1 VRDPEWLSE
10 EEQRLWRAFLAASSG
25 LTLKLDAQLKAAC
38 GMAIDDYEVL
48 VHLSEAP
55 QRRVRMR
62 ELADLMLHS
71 RSRLTQRVDR
81 LVKRGFVQ
89 REKCDD
95 DARGTWAV
103 LTTNGH
109 SALESA
115 APHHVEHVRQHMFG
129 HLDAAQVPLLMDS
142 FERLAE
148 GVRE

>member
-1 VRDPEWLSE
+1 
-10 EEQRLWRAFLAASSG
+10 
-25 LTLKLDAQLKAAC
+25 
-38 GMAIDDYEVL
+38 
-48 VHLSEAP
+48 
-55 QRRVRMR
+55 MR

-103 LTTNGH
+103 LTKNGH
-109 SALESA
+109 SALERA
-115 APHHVEHVRQHMFG
+115 APHHVEHVRQHMFA
-129 HLDAAQVPLLMDS
+129 HLDAAHIPMLMTA